1 MGAALDPRLK
11 LEILQSAYERI
22 DPRTSETKVQIV
34 RKNLIS
40 LYEEYQKSA
49 NPSRFSASLTPHEL
63 LTESPLVDDM
73 DDVSSSNSSH

>member
-22 DPRTSETKVQIV
+22 DPRTSEAKVQVV
-34 RKNLIS
+34 RDNLVS
-40 LYEEYQKSA
+40 LYEEYHKPA

-63 LTESPLVDDM
+63 LTESPLEDDM
-73 DDVSSSNSSH
+73 DDVSSSHSSP